1 MSKTWQ
7 NINLEADGLQS
18 ANLQFIKR
26 QKKPLTAYVLWLL
39 FPLGLHRFYLKS
51 VASGLLYWLLTSLA
65 LYLSITTS
73 VPNVVFFLPVL
84 AWAIYDLYWIRER
97 TIELNKALRMQIF
110 LGQNNS
116 QTLEQN
122 KPTIN
127 SQTLIHEY
135 TQIKNAE
142 AQNLQTPRTLTNHS
156 TEKKRI
162 PSIAE
167 QERMLQAIRKK
178 TKPPQ

>member
-7 NINLEADGLQS
+7 NINLKADGLQS
-18 ANLQFIKR
+18 ANLKFIKH
-26 QKKPLTAYVLWLL
+26 QKKPLTAYTLWLL
-39 FPLGLHRFYLKS
+39 LPLGLHRFYLKS
-51 VASGLLYWLLTSLA
+51 MAIGLLYWLFTSLS

-73 VPNVVFFLPVL
+73 VPTVVFFLPVF
-84 AWAIYDLYWIRER
+84 AWGIYDLYWMRER
-97 TIELNKALRMQIF
+97 IVALNKALRMQIF

-135 TQIKNAE
+135 TRIKNTE
-142 AQNLQTPRTLTNHS
+142 AKNLQTPTTPTNQS
-156 TEKKRI
+156 AVKKRI
-162 PSIAE
+162 PSFAE
-167 QERMLQAIRKK
+167 QEQMLQAIRKK
-178 TKPPQ
+178 PKTHQ